1 MLAILRYD
9 TKEELEI
16 LNDLY
21 QNELRL
27 YKNFFQPVIKLIS
40 KERVG
45 GKIHRKYDIPKTPY
59 QRVMESKEVSEEKKQ
74 GLKKIYESLNPAE
87 LKRVIDRKLNLLY
100 KAYQKKNKSIK
111 VEPKKK
117 LEPNSLTFIMTQPK
131 SVSLT

>member
-1 MLAILRYD
+1 
-9 TKEELEI
+9 
-16 LNDLY
+16 
-21 QNELRL
+21 
-27 YKNFFQPVIKLIS
+27 VIKLIS

-87 LKRVIDRKLNLLY
+87 LKRIIDRKLNLLY